1 MVVLLQPLIYFPTS
15 ERPKHLAGDI
25 RERNEWCSHV
35 VHMYN
40 VRFLRGDKS
49 LMEAKVDKK
58 KQFTAIAVVSAYS

>member
-1 MVVLLQPLIYFPTS
+1 
-15 ERPKHLAGDI
+15 
-25 RERNEWCSHV
+25 
-35 VHMYN
+35 MYN